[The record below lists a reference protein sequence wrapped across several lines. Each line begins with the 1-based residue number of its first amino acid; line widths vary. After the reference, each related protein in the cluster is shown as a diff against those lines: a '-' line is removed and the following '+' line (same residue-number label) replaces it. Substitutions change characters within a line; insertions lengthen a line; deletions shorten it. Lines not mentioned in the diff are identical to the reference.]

1 MGTVESCFGP
11 GRINI
16 KFWKFEKVQITQ
28 AKFGPKVQ
36 MYKNNS

>member
-1 MGTVESCFGP
+1 MGTVESCFWT
-11 GRINI
+11 RINI